1 MNNNITEVQ
10 LEEVIEF
17 SRITGT
23 PAHELL
29 GISEEKLKEFMEKH
43 EAGSKPLVRVRIPS
57 FEVEP

>member
-1 MNNNITEVQ
+1 MNNITEVQ

-23 PAHELL
+23 PVHELL
-29 GISEEKLKEFMEKH
+29 GISEEKLKEFVEKH
-43 EAGSKPLVRVRIPS
+43 AVGSKPLVRFRVPS

>member
-1 MNNNITEVQ
+1 MNNITEVQ

-23 PAHELL
+23 PVHELL
-29 GISEEKLKEFMEKH
+29 GISEEKLKEFVEKH
-43 EAGSKPLVRVRIPS
+43 EAGRKPMVKVMIPS